1 MVSLRSYNTITIHL
15 PALEQPGLVLV
26 ADVLGL
32 GVGHLELGD
41 GVHHGHAPRA
51 PSLRVQ
57 LPQISPALGAHVL
70 HHGGVRAARGEPEDS
85 LLRSQNITHLG
96 LQLRDIL
103 GAWTAIIEWYL
114 DKDFCDLPNIGTSHL
129 ANFALLVFEGEE
141 QPARPQ
147 KAT

>member
-1 MVSLRSYNTITIHL
+1 MLCLNTHPQL
-15 PALEQPGLVLV
+15 WNSMDHGNSSALHRDPGVLF
-26 ADVLGL
+26 AQ
-32 GVGHLELGD
+32 VG
-41 GVHHGHAPRA
+41 
-51 PSLRVQ
+51 
-57 LPQISPALGAHVL
+57 PALGAHVL
-70 HHGGVRAARGEPEDS
+70 HHGGVGAARGEPEDS

-103 GAWTAIIEWYL
+103 AAWTAMIDWYL